1 MRRGDLVED
10 GPGVVRP
17 QVVQLA
23 EPTYPSLARRLKRA
37 ARVVVKV
44 LIDENAKV
52 VKAEV
57 VQADKSNLGFNEAAI
72 EAAYKARFT
81 AATKQG
87 IAVKMWV
94 QIPVAFNP

>member
-17 QVVQLA
+17 QVVRLA
-23 EPTYPSLARRLKRA
+23 EPTYPSLARRLKRT

-44 LIDENAKV
+44 LVDETATV
-52 VKAEV
+52 VRAEV
-57 VQADKSNLGFNEAAI
+57 VQGDKSNLGFNEAAI
-72 EAAYKARFT
+72 EAAYKTRFT
-81 AATKQG
+81 AASKQG

-94 QIPVAFNP
+94 EIPVGFNP